1 MGELPTSTNELVT
14 ASNSLPP
21 GYRDLLLV
29 LCVPGLYCL
38 MVVLGRRLKRRH
50 GVRLGYLYHLF
61 ALGLAICLPARLFD
75 VTFPHFREV
84 GALTTLLGAIFL
96 IALVD
101 RYVWELYFQQR
112 HRVKVPK
119 FLSEVARLAILVVT
133 LFLVLDLGY
142 GQTIKGLLIA
152 PGIAAVVIGLAMQ
165 DLMGNIIA
173 GVALQ
178 VGKPFQHGDWLWV
191 DNRYAEVIEVNW
203 RSTRFRTV
211 DEISVEIPNRD
222 LAKQTIV
229 NLNLPSR
236 LHAMRIPVNID
247 YAAPPT
253 RVKGVLLHA
262 TVNAKGVAPE
272 PKPKVYLKNFADS
285 AVEYEIKFWMSDH
298 GQYSDICDAIRTNI
312 WYGLQRHGIKMP
324 YPVRTVQLERPARNK
339 QQEVQNT
346 ARIMLRQ
353 QPLFKCLNDNQLDAL
368 LPRGRV
374 VHFGIGETL
383 IQQGDHGESMF
394 ILVDGAANVMVQ
406 RNGSPMHVASLSSGD
421 CFGEMSLLTGER
433 RSATVMAQT
442 DCEVVEIGKPVI
454 AQSLKENPDLLNK
467 LSELLARRQMET
479 EGIVAANSQPSVVE
493 AKQTQYEATFGSKLR
508 LFFEL

>member
-1 MGELPTSTNELVT
+1 MGELPTSANDLAT
-14 ASNSLPP
+14 ASNFLPA

-29 LCVPGLYCL
+29 LSVPGLYCL

-61 ALGLAICLPARLFD
+61 ALGLAICLPARLLE

-84 GALTTLLGAIFL
+84 GSFTAILGAIFL

-101 RYVWELYFQQR
+101 RYIWELYFQQR

-119 FLSEVARLAILVVT
+119 FLSEVARLAILIIA

-178 VGKPFQHGDWLWV
+178 VGKPFQHGDWLFV
-191 DNRYAEVIEVNW
+191 ENRYAEVIEVNW
-203 RSTRFRTV
+203 RSTRLRTV
-211 DEISVEIPNRD
+211 DEISIEIPNRD

-236 LHAMRIPVNID
+236 LHAMRIPVSID

-262 TVNAKGVAPE
+262 MVNAKGVAPE

-298 GQYSDICDAIRTNI
+298 SQYPDICDAIRTNI
-312 WYGLQRHGIKMP
+312 WYGLQRHGIKIP

-339 QQEVQNT
+339 QQEVQSV

-374 VHFGIGETL
+374 VHFGTGETL
-383 IQQGDHGESMF
+383 IQQGDQGESMF
-394 ILVDGAANVMVQ
+394 ILVNGEANVVVK
-406 RNGSPMHVASLSSGD
+406 RNDSPMHVASLSSGD

-433 RSATVMAQT
+433 RNATIIAQI

-467 LSELLARRQMET
+467 LSELLARRQLEI
-479 EGIVAANSQPSVVE
+479 EGIVAANTQPSVVA
-493 AKQTQYEATFGSKLR
+493 AKQTQYEATFGDKLR
-508 LFFEL
+508 AFFEL